1 MSLSAFVNWYDAYF
15 LNPVW
20 EKRAKE
26 VEAAEV
32 LADQSQEQSHGP
44 DPIPQG
50 DSEYLNN
57 G

>member
-1 MSLSAFVNWYDAYF
+1 MSLSAFVNWYAYF
-15 LNPVW
+15 FNPVW

-50 DSEYLNN
+50 DSEYLND